1 MLFRSAACLLAT
13 VLYGFSGNFTKRYL
27 QGVPSMAL
35 AAGSQLSATALLLP
49 LGAWAWPAQLPS
61 AGAWAAAL
69 ALALLCTGVAY
80 ILYFR
85 LIARLGA
92 STAMS
97 VTFLIP
103 AFAVFWGAVFL
114 AEPVT
119 GTMVIACG
127 VILLGTALVTGLLR
141 WPR

>member
-1 MLFRSAACLLAT
+1 MLFRSSPLAWGAA
-13 VLYGFSGNFTKRYL
+13 V
-27 QGVPSMAL
+27 
-35 AAGSQLSATALLLP
+35 
-49 LGAWAWPAQLPS
+49 
-61 AGAWAAAL
+61 

-85 LIARLGA
+85 LIAHLGA

-103 AFAVFWGAVFL
+103 AFAVLWGAVFL
-114 AEPVT
+114 AEPVSAL
-119 GTMVIACG
+119 MVLACG